1 MAGGM
6 AGSGMVGDLVAAQ
19 SSCGQPC
26 TGVGHQA
33 HRQVFLRQVQLRPL
47 SPAGKHRAWLNG
59 QVIDREMRG
68 LTADGLVQLV
78 VPVLKGLTRQVLN
91 QIKTPALQIPVLM
104 GRMHPAAGLQQI
116 SPSMTPAEVDQN
128 SIIKTLAT
136 QADAVHPRSKHRHEL
151 GLIKAG
157 GIHLKGD
164 FRTRLQT
171 ELSTQGRQQ
180 FGDLIRCQQ
189 GGSATTD
196 VDRRQGRTACGG
208 GDLAMKQPQVILNG
222 AAAGALPCVH
232 AIPQRNHSEI
242 AVVTT
247 TMAKRNVEIGAAGR
261 WWIGHAANVR
271 PELPRPEPMVDL
283 LILLLFVGSG
293 AAAGWLG
300 IHLLPE
306 QLVNPNTDAEQLR
319 LILTAAGGGAGLLAG
334 LVFKR
339 LRVRLMQQVRTMPTD
354 LLVSRAVGLILGLL
368 VANLLLL
375 PVLLLPFAGSVVLLK
390 PLLAVVSN
398 VFFGILG
405 SNLAEVHG
413 RTLLRLLNP
422 ASTEALLVA
431 DGVLTPATAKIL
443 DTSVIIDGRIRGML
457 ACGLLEGQV
466 IVAET
471 VISEMQQLSDSTNI
485 EKRAKGR
492 RGLKLLKDLRETYGR
507 RLVINSTRYDG
518 NGTDDRLLQLAD
530 DTGGTL
536 VTADFNLAQVAS
548 VKNLKVMNL
557 SELVIALRPEVQPGD
572 ELNLKIVREGKE
584 ESQGVGYLDDG
595 TMVVVND
602 AKPLIGQRKPVVVT
616 GALQTPTGR
625 MVFARLGTGTAAAG
639 SKGKS
644 KGKPSKAN
652 NPKAEDPR

>member
-1 MAGGM
+1 MAGT
-6 AGSGMVGDLVAAQ
+6 GMVRNLVA
-19 SSCGQPC
+19 SQPGGSEAL
-26 TGVGHQA
+26 TGERHQLRRQLLLRQIQLTPLLTA
-33 HRQVFLRQVQLRPL
+33 IEHRAGLHRQVI
-47 SPAGKHRAWLNG
+47 HR
-59 QVIDREMRG
+59 DMRRLHG
-68 LTADGLVQLV
+68 DGLSQLLL
-78 VPVLKGLTRQVLN
+78 PGEAGLSWQVLN
-91 QIKTPALQIPVLM
+91 QIKTPGPQLALAPCLP
-104 GRMHPAAGLQQI
+104 HPAAGLQQI
-116 SPSMTPAEVDQN
+116 SAPVTTAETGQHGIV
-128 SIIKTLAT
+128 KTLAT
-136 QADAVHPRSKHRHEL
+136 KADAIHPSPEHRVQL
-151 GLIKAG
+151 LLIKAG

-164 FRTRLQT
+164 FRTLLKTETVLQRLEQS
-171 ELSTQGRQQ
+171 L
-180 FGDLIRCQQ
+180 DLISGEQRW
-189 GGSATTD
+189 GTTAD
-196 VDRRQGRTACGG
+196 VHRREGRTPGCGC
-208 GDLAMKQPQVILNG
+208 DLAMQQGQVIADGG
-222 AAAGALPCVH
+222 APRSPVRMSP
-232 AIPQRNHSEI
+232 IPERYDREI

-247 TMAKRNVEIGAAGR
+247 SMAEGNVEVGAAWRRG
-261 WWIGHAANVR
+261 IGHAADIR
-271 PELPRPEPMVDL
+271 TELPRPEPMVDL
-283 LILLLFVGSG
+283 LILMLFVGSG
-293 AAAGWLG
+293 GAAGWMG
-300 IHLLPE
+300 VHLLPAE
-306 QLVNPNTDAEQLR
+306 LVNPGTDAERLR
-319 LILTAAGGGAGLLAG
+319 LILTGSGGGVGLLAG
-334 LVFKR
+334 LVFQR
-339 LRVRLMQQVRTMPTD
+339 LRLRLMQQVRTMPTD

-375 PVLLLPFAGSVVLLK
+375 PVLLLPFSGGVVLLK

-422 ASTEALLVA
+422 ASSEALLVA

-466 IVAET
+466 IVAES
-471 VISEMQQLSDSTNI
+471 VIDEMQQLSDSTNV

-518 NGTDDRLLQLAD
+518 KGTDDRLLQLAD

-548 VKNLKVMNL
+548 VKDLKVMNL

-602 AKPLIGQRKPVVVT
+602 ARPLIGQRKPVVVT

-625 MVFARLGTGTAAAG
+625 MVFARLESEGKAKAQTR
-639 SKGKS
+639 SKGQ
-644 KGKPSKAN
+644 GKP
-652 NPKAEDPR
+652 PRPSERKPETPR